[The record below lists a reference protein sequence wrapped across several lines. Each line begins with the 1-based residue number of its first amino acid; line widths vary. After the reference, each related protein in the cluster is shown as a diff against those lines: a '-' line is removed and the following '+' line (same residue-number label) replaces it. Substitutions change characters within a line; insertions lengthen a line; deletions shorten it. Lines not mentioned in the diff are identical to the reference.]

1 MLPLNGLPFYSIIID
16 IIEMLKKYL
25 SNRCLDM
32 LYPDISK
39 TYEEILE
46 AKLTVNSNIESDYI
60 EDYIINSRRNSKNN
74 VLFMIIL

>member
-74 VLFMIIL
+74 VLFMIML